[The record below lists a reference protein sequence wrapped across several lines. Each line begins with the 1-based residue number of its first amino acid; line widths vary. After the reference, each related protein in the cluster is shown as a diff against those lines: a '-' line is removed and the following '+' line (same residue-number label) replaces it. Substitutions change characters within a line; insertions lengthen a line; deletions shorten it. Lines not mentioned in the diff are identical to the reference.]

1 MIYQKFLSH
10 KKHEEFFTID
20 FEDKTKHNV
29 RVPFLTLKSL
39 SDTNMRIRCGSYRD
53 QIFSKPEL
61 EIFNLFDVGKS

>member
-1 MIYQKFLSH
+1 MKNFLPLTL
-10 KKHEEFFTID
+10 KI
-20 FEDKTKHNV
+20 KTKHNV